1 MTYLEYVASNSLST
15 AQAQVSACK
24 SLDDYSPLV
33 FQTWYQRQ
41 AQGSGPRRDY
51 PPAYCHQT
59 CATVGPDGLLDL
71 ACIACDVVPLVRPI
85 NMSQPSLEGKGIRRF
100 SAVKGDS
107 TGAKRATCSAGAGQ
121 LPDIVSPDAPNL
133 PPDAGGC
140 GLSPQVSPI
149 SVMWQIPQF
158 ILIGT
163 SEILASVTGATL
175 PCH

>member
-1 MTYLEYVASNSLST
+1 MTYLEYVAHSSLST

-59 CATVGPDGLLDL
+59 CATVGPDGLLSL
-71 ACIACDVVPLVRPI
+71 ACIACDVVPLVRPTHGH
-85 NMSQPSLEGKGIRRF
+85 SQPILKRKAAIDEIQSKAIAAGPRGHVCRR
-100 SAVKGDS
+100 SWSITSNIPPLTPVAVVC
-107 TGAKRATCSAGAGQ
+107 T
-121 LPDIVSPDAPNL
+121 
-133 PPDAGGC
+133 
-140 GLSPQVSPI
+140 QVSPI

-163 SEILASVTGATL
+163 SEILASVTGATP